1 VGILWFIISLFIMIR
16 TGGSEWANDSLFQT
30 VGGVLGPIIN
40 ISNFIHILFERLLHP
55 INIYFIIYLLIPFC
69 FFSLVGLEYLFA
81 IVPIILILVLTDDF
95 HATKSA
101 VGHYTI
107 WLSPFITTSAAFGL
121 KRMLEYFKSI
131 IKIKILVLICL
142 MITIFYYSYSGIR
155 LHAYYIKGRILE
167 NYAFVD
173 HRNDIRNIIHKI
185 PSNSKLAADDRL
197 LPFLADRKYLYSLSM
212 IENGKPDFIL
222 RDYFQKHKL
231 EFYRDIYGANFLKT
245 YSIPTTQFYNS
256 KNWDKINMDQQ
267 YSGKY
272 ELVIRSGAIALYRI
286 IELNR

>member
-1 VGILWFIISLFIMIR
+1 
-16 TGGSEWANDSLFQT
+16 
-30 VGGVLGPIIN
+30 
-40 ISNFIHILFERLLHP
+40 
-55 INIYFIIYLLIPFC
+55 
-69 FFSLVGLEYLFA
+69 
-81 IVPIILILVLTDDF
+81 
-95 HATKSA
+95 KSA

-142 MITIFYYSYSGIR
+142 MITIFYYSYSGIS

-173 HRNDIRNIIHKI
+173 YKNDIRNIIHKI

-272 ELVIRSGAIALYRI
+272 ELVIRS
-286 IELNR
+286 